1 MQQLMSH
8 NSSLDEQLLHTDAFE
23 TILSGNNLL
32 VDLSFFCNL
41 QHELVSS
48 FYFNSKAIHH
58 LFVTRKKTNKMHH
71 CEIYFQN
78 LCHAHKT
85 VVFKMSKLPKVQVWT
100 IWIKIVQISFLS
112 NLIKFEQV
120 WTSLIH
126 FEHDWTSLINLDQ
139 V

>member
-1 MQQLMSH
+1 M
-8 NSSLDEQLLHTDAFE
+8 
-23 TILSGNNLL
+23 
-32 VDLSFFCNL
+32 

-120 WTSLIH
+120 WTSLIK
-126 FEHDWTSLINLDQ
+126 FEQVRSSLNKLDQVWTSLNKFDPVWTFSNKFDRFGSNLNQFDPIWSSLN
-139 V
+139 